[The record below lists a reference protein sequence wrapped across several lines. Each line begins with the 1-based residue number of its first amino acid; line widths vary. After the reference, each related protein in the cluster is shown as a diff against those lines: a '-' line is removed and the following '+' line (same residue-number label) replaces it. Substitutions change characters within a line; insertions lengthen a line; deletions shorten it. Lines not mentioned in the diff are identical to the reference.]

1 MLLIDVIAYVSITR
15 EKRGHY
21 VFPDEYPPMSRDVF
35 TVAAFRS
42 DGNMA
47 FSEIKEFHS
56 QIHRWKT
63 HQLGSAY
70 CDQLLGDPEH
80 IEHLRNKESRYFR
93 RSILKDEV
101 A

>member
-1 MLLIDVIAYVSITR
+1 MLLPTINR

-47 FSEIKEFHS
+47 LREINVHISFSN
-56 QIHRWKT
+56 
-63 HQLGSAY
+63 
-70 CDQLLGDPEH
+70 P
-80 IEHLRNKESRYFR
+80 
-93 RSILKDEV
+93 
-101 A
+101 